1 MQTLPEQINHPL
13 ARETLIVLRDW
24 RRRVRRTTPFLPLSE
39 AIDRLRVRATLAARG
54 SDRAART
61 LANLDLLM
69 EPARRYDVRG
79 LKQLAQD
86 IDADWKGGPLGPE
99 PYDEARLDAD
109 REAIEI
115 ITVHSAKGLEW
126 PIHSD
131 QHGI

>member
-54 SDRAART
+54 SDQAART